1 MTEVDLDI
9 TIGKESIEQPW
20 LSYLARD
27 FQIQFI
33 VMKANINGEHGRVYL
48 RLQGSV
54 EEIQRATTWLMTT
67 GMQVEAL
74 QRSLGV

>member
-20 LSYLARD
+20 LSHLARD